1 LSPAIDLHPAA
12 PADAHIPAAA
22 AAVGASPLGQTPWEL
37 QDLPALALRV
47 REHIVRLATAGGC
60 FIGASL
66 SCTDLL
72 VHLYTRVLR
81 LSPATLTDPGRD
93 YLFLSKGHDVPAL
106 YGTLAELGYIERS
119 RLKNHL
125 QTGDS
130 IYWHPNRNVP
140 GVEFHSG
147 SLGHLL
153 SVAIGVALDIRL
165 RGGANRVYVILGDGE
180 LDEGSVWEA
189 CLVASAYHLDNLV
202 AIVDRNEFQANVRTE
217 DLVPLEP
224 IPAKFEAFGWNCQT
238 VDGHSFADLERVL
251 GPLRHPPNAPNGPN
265 APTVLTAPNASK
277 RAGRPSA
284 VVARTVRGK
293 GVPTI
298 EAKADR
304 WFANFTAEEIEGLLA
319 ELHGGAARGLTSE
332 GLVVR

>member
-1 LSPAIDLHPAA
+1 MISPETALDTAASPAANGAGTGAGARAGGDWDL
-12 PADAHIPAAA
+12 
-22 AAVGASPLGQTPWEL
+22 ER
-37 QDLPALALRV
+37 LPGLALAV
-47 REHIVRLATAGGC
+47 REHIVRLATGGGC

-66 SCTDLL
+66 SCADLL

-81 LSPATLTDPGRD
+81 ITPATVDDPGRD

-106 YGTLAELGYIERS
+106 YGTLAELGYIPRER
-119 RLKNHL
+119 LGHHL
-125 QTGDS
+125 QTTDS
-130 IYWHPNRNVP
+130 IYWHPNRAVP

-165 RGGANRVYVILGDGE
+165 RGGANRVWVVLGDGE

-189 CLVASAYHLDNLV
+189 SLVASAYRLDNLT

-217 DLVPLEP
+217 ELVPLEP
-224 IPAKFEAFGWNCQT
+224 IPAKFAAFGWSCRT
-238 VDGHSFADLERVL
+238 ADGHDFAALEAAL
-251 GPLRHPPNAPNGPN
+251 APLRAAPYEP
-265 APTVLTAPNASK
+265 
-277 RAGRPSA
+277 GRPSV

-293 GVPTI
+293 GLPSI
-298 EAKADR
+298 EARADR

-319 ELHGGAARGLTSE
+319 ELHGGPSRGLTSE